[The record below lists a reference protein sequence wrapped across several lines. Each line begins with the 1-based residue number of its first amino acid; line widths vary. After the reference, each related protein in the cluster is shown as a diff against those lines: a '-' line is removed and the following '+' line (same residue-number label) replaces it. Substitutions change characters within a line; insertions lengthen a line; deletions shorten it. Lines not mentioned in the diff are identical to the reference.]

1 MNNGNLEL
9 ALRIKS
15 DIGQTPAALATVT
28 KGVDALGA
36 STDAVTRATRS
47 AAASQDTWAKATAM
61 ADQNTGKYLQKLQ
74 LQYDVLGKNR
84 SELEA
89 MRAKQ
94 AGLTSEE
101 QRAAAAIGAKIDAWH
116 RDEDAAKAAARAE
129 EQALR
134 ATAGHGAEA
143 SDAMKRMGIETV
155 GARRELMVIAHEAVS
170 GNFSRIPGSMMVLAE
185 RTDITRVA
193 MGLLLNPVTIA
204 AAVIGTLA
212 IAFMEGEKDA
222 KEFNIAIQATGNYAG
237 VTAGQLD
244 EMAHQANAATG
255 IGVGNARAIAQ
266 GMVASGQL
274 GRETIGNLTGS
285 VRAFALATGQEV
297 DKASADLMRLFKD
310 PAKGAEELN
319 KSFHFL
325 IFEELEYIRTLQSQ
339 GRTEEAQLVLSQK
352 LFGYLGSTGIANLNG
367 LAKGWNTV
375 ATAAADAW
383 TQMKR
388 AMSGTRT
395 KEDMLSFDQLELRD
409 LNSFAGDDPKKIKL
423 TEGRRKELQ
432 EKIAAAQ
439 AEIKSDQQVA
449 AGKAEGIKADE
460 KRIAIGDAY
469 NKVAEANITREQRRK
484 TEIEALD
491 KAVVEGIINQ
501 AEYNKQVALT
511 NERYATKTPKAK
523 SDPVENA
530 FMREKLELSKAI
542 ASEQTKI
549 DNLNAGQAA
558 GENLRAAALGEW
570 LKFSKEGAKLLPAQ
584 VQQLQALAAQADN
597 LDKILRDK
605 VKVDQVNKRIPDEL
619 AALNEQLLQATG
631 RSAEAAAAK
640 IEQRFKKLREDLA
653 ITTNPAVDKEGS
665 LIKLADLQTIEKV
678 KVELAELQQQVQQI
692 FGDQTRGEK
701 TIQLNV
707 LTGLIS
713 EIDARKQVVAL
724 HKSTADQVDAL
735 IPKMDELAS
744 KTRDPKLADGIA
756 NLKIQTAQ
764 LRVATNEFGDAFS
777 KSFESGF
784 ANALDG
790 LATRTKTLSQA
801 VRGLLSD
808 MAKGLANWA
817 AGQLANQAKTSLMN
831 LTKTGSDV
839 AGKAA
844 GAATT
849 AAAITTAAATGATE
863 MGLGITSGA
872 TVAATELATAM
883 TTAGAIAAETIA
895 VAMASA
901 AAAGSAGGSAAS
913 GVVSVASSLF
923 SDGGYTGDGGK
934 YQPAGI
940 VHAGEHVTRS
950 EVVRQPGAMSFL
962 NNFNR
967 YGMAAL
973 SGLAGYAEGGVVGMP
988 SLTAPALPTYQM
1000 AGKAGSSASP
1010 VTLNQRVVGLLDD
1023 DSIVDALKGPKGE
1036 HLLEVVFSRN
1046 PSKFRS
1052 ILKA

>member
-9 ALRIKS
+9 ALRIRT
-15 DIGQTPAALATVT
+15 DIGQSPAAITTVA
-28 KGVDALGA
+28 KSVDALGV
-36 STDAVTRATRS
+36 STDTVTRANR
-47 AAASQDTWAKATAM
+47 AAAISQDTWAKATAL
-61 ADQNTGKYLQKLQ
+61 AGQNTSQYVQKLQ
-74 LQYDVLGKNR
+74 LQFDVLGKNR

-89 MRAKQ
+89 MRASQ
-94 AGLTSEE
+94 AGLSAEE
-101 QRAAAAIGAKIDAWH
+101 QKAAAAIGAKIDAWH

-193 MGLLLNPVTIA
+193 MGLLLNPVTLA
-204 AAVIGTLA
+204 A
-212 IAFMEGEKDA
+212 IALGALAVAYVQGEKDA

-244 EMAHQANAATG
+244 AMAQQANAATG

-274 GRETIGNLTGS
+274 GRDTIGNLTGS
-285 VRAFALATGQEV
+285 VKAFSLATGQEV

-352 LFGYLGSTGIANLNG
+352 LFDYLGSTGIANLSG

-375 ATAAADAW
+375 ATAASDAW

-388 AMSGTRT
+388 AVTGTRT
-395 KEDMLSFDQLELRD
+395 KEDMLSFNQLELKD
-409 LNSFAGDDPKKIKL
+409 LNSYAGDDPSKIKL
-423 TEGRRKELQ
+423 TDGRRKDLQ
-432 EKIAAAQ
+432 DKIAAAQ

-449 AGKAEGIKADE
+449 ASKAAGIAADE
-460 KRIAIGDAY
+460 KRNAVGDAY
-469 NKVAEANITREQRRK
+469 KKIAEANITREQQRK
-484 TEIEALD
+484 TEIEALN
-491 KAVVEGIINQ
+491 KAVVEGVINQ
-501 AEYNKQVALT
+501 AEYNKQVELT
-511 NERYATKTPKAK
+511 NARYATKSPRAK
-523 SDPVENA
+523 SDPVESA

-549 DNLNAGQAA
+549 DNLDAGQAA

-597 LDKILRDK
+597 LDKVLRDK
-605 VKVDQVNKRIPDEL
+605 TKVDQVNKRIPDEL

-640 IEQRFKKLREDLA
+640 IEQRFKKLRADLA
-653 ITTNPAVDKEGS
+653 ITTNPAVDKEGT
-665 LIKLADLQTIEKV
+665 LIKLADLETIEKA
-678 KVELAELQQQVQQI
+678 KVELADLQQQVQQV

-713 EIDARKQVVAL
+713 EIEARRQVVAL
-724 HKSTADQVDAL
+724 HKSTAEQVDAL

-777 KSFESGF
+777 KSFEGGF
-784 ANALDG
+784 ASALDG
-790 LATRTKTLSQA
+790 LATRTKSLGDA

-808 MAKGLANWA
+808 LVKGMANWA
-817 AGQLANQAKTSLMN
+817 ANQLSSEATTGIMN
-831 LTKTGSDV
+831 LVSGV
-839 AGKAA
+839 AGGGATGAAGDAA
-844 GAATT
+844 GAAGS
-849 AAAITTAAATGATE
+849 AAVAASTGAASVAMTGAAAAATALTAA
-863 MGLGITSGA
+863 LTAA
-872 TVAATELATAM
+872 TVAA
-883 TTAGAIAAETIA
+883 G
-895 VAMASA
+895 
-901 AAAGSAGGSAAS
+901 GSASSDAAS
-913 GVVSVASSLF
+913 GVLSMAGSLF
-923 SDGGYTGDGGK
+923 SDGGYTGDGAK

-962 NNFNR
+962 SNFNR

-973 SGLAGYAEGGVVGMP
+973 SGLAGYADGGVVGMP
-988 SLTAPALPTYQM
+988 SMAAPIAPRAQM
-1000 AGKAGSSASP
+1000 ASKAGSSASP
-1010 VTLNQRVVGLLDD
+1010 VTVNQRVVGLLDD

-1036 HLLEVVFSRN
+1036 HLLEVIFSRN
-1046 PSKFRS
+1046 PSKYRS

>member
-1 MNNGNLEL
+1 MSNGNLEL
-9 ALRIKS
+9 ALRIKA
-15 DIGQTPAALATVT
+15 DVGQAPAALATVT
-28 KGVDALGA
+28 KSVDTLGA
-36 STDAVTRATRS
+36 ATDNVTRASRA
-47 AAASQDTWAKATAM
+47 AAASQDTWAKATAQ

-94 AGLTSEE
+94 AGLTAEE
-101 QRAAAAIGAKIDAWH
+101 QKAAAAIGAKIDAWH

-129 EQALR
+129 ELALS
-134 ATAGHGAEA
+134 AASGHGAAA
-143 SDAMKRMGIETV
+143 SDSMKKLGIETV
-155 GARRELMVIAHEAVS
+155 GARRELMVIAHEAIS

-185 RTDITRVA
+185 RTDISRVA

-204 AAVIGTLA
+204 AAAIGTLA
-212 IAFMEGEKDA
+212 VAYIQGAQDA
-222 KEFNIAIQATGNYAG
+222 KAFNLAIQATGNYAG

-244 EMAHQANAATG
+244 EMAVQANAAS
-255 IGVGNARAIAQ
+255 GVGLGNARAIAQ

-274 GRETIGNLTGS
+274 GRDTIGNLTNA
-285 VRAFALATGQEV
+285 VKAFALATGQDV
-297 DKASADLMRLFKD
+297 DHATADLMRLFKD

-319 KSFHFL
+319 KSLHFL
-325 IFEELEYIRTLQSQ
+325 IWEDLEYIRTLQEQ

-352 LFGYLGSTGIANLNG
+352 LAEHTKALTGNVAG
-367 LAKGWNTV
+367 LAAMWKEV
-375 ATAAADAW
+375 ATAASQAW
-383 TQMKR
+383 AQMTKTL
-388 AMSGTRT
+388 SGNRT
-395 KEDMLSFDQLELRD
+395 KEDMLGFDKLELRD
-409 LNSFAGDDPKKIKL
+409 LDSFAGDDKAKIKL
-423 TEGRRKELQ
+423 TAGRRKELQ
-432 EKIAAAQ
+432 DKIAAGE
-439 AEIKSDQQVA
+439 AEIASERQVA
-449 AGKAEGIKADE
+449 ASKADGIKADE
-460 KRIAIGDAY
+460 KRIAVGEAY
-469 NKVAEANITREQRRK
+469 KKVAEANITREQQRK

-501 AEYNKQVALT
+501 AEYNRQVELT
-511 NERYATKTPKAK
+511 NARYATKSPRTK
-523 SDPVENA
+523 SDPVESA

-549 DNLNAGQAA
+549 NNLDAGQAA

-597 LDKILRDK
+597 LDKVLRDK
-605 VKVDQVNKRIPDEL
+605 TNVAQINKRIPDEL

-640 IEQRFKKLREDLA
+640 IEQRFKKLRADLA
-653 ITTNPAVDKEGS
+653 VTTNPSVDKDGT
-665 LIKLADLQTIEKV
+665 LIKLADLETIEKA
-678 KVELAELQQQVQQI
+678 KVALADLQQQVQQI

-713 EIDARKQVVAL
+713 EIEARRQVVAL
-724 HKSTADQVDAL
+724 HKSTAEQVDAL

-744 KTRDPKLADGIA
+744 ITRDPKLADGVA

-764 LRVATNEFGDAFS
+764 LRVATNEFGAAFS

-790 LATRTKTLSQA
+790 LVNRTKSLGDA

-808 MAKGLANWA
+808 LVKGMANWA
-817 AGQLANQAKTSLMN
+817 AGQLASQAT
-831 LTKTGSDV
+831 TGV
-839 AGKAA
+839 MQLIGGAA
-844 GAATT
+844 GGDAGGAAGNT
-849 AAAITTAAATGATE
+849 AVAASTGAASAAMTGAAAAATALTAA
-863 MGLGITSGA
+863 LS
-872 TVAATELATAM
+872 AAT
-883 TTAGAIAAETIA
+883 AA
-895 VAMASA
+895 
-901 AAAGSAGGSAAS
+901 AGGSAAS
-913 GVVSVASSLF
+913 GAAGGVASMAGSLF

-934 YQPAGI
+934 YDPAGI

-973 SGLAGYAEGGVVGMP
+973 SGLAGYAEGGVVGM
-988 SLTAPALPTYQM
+988 SSMAAPIAPRVQM
-1000 AGKAGSSASP
+1000 AAKGSSSASP

-1046 PSKFRS
+1046 PGKFRS

>member
-1 MNNGNLEL
+1 MSNGNLEL
-9 ALRIKS
+9 ALRIKT
-15 DIGQTPAALATVT
+15 DVGQAPAALAAVA
-28 KGVDALGA
+28 KSVDTLGA
-36 STDAVTRATRS
+36 ATDNVTRANRA
-47 AAASQDTWAKATAM
+47 AAASQDTWAKATALT
-61 ADQNTGKYLQKLQ
+61 DQNTGKYLQKLQ

-94 AGLTSEE
+94 AGLTTEE
-101 QRAAAAIGAKIDAWH
+101 QKAAAAIGAKIDAWH

-134 ATAGHGAEA
+134 ATSGHGAEA
-143 SDAMKRMGIETV
+143 STAMKNLGIETV

-193 MGLLLNPVTIA
+193 MGLLLNPVTVA
-204 AAVIGTLA
+204 AAAIGTLA
-212 IAFMEGEKDA
+212 IAYMEGAKDA

-255 IGVGNARAIAQ
+255 IGLGNARAIAQ

-274 GRETIGNLTGS
+274 GRETIGNLTNS
-285 VRAFALATGQEV
+285 IKAFALATGQDV
-297 DKASADLMRLFKD
+297 DHASADLMRLFKD
-310 PAKGAEELN
+310 PSKGAEELN
-319 KSFHFL
+319 KSLHFL
-325 IFEELEYIRTLQSQ
+325 IWEDLEYIRTLQDQ

-352 LFGYLGSTGIANLNG
+352 LFGYLGSTGIANLSG

-395 KEDMLSFDQLELRD
+395 KEDMLGFDQLELRD
-409 LNSFAGDDPKKIKL
+409 LNTYAGNDPAKIKL
-423 TEGRRKELQ
+423 TDARRKQLQ

-439 AEIKSDQQVA
+439 AEIKADQQVA
-449 AGKAEGIKADE
+449 AGKADGIKADE
-460 KRIAIGDAY
+460 KRIAVGEAY
-469 NKVAEANITREQRRK
+469 KKVAEANITREQQRK
-484 TEIEALD
+484 TEITALD
-491 KAVVEGIINQ
+491 KAVVEGIITQ
-501 AEYNKQVALT
+501 AEYTKQVELT
-511 NERYATKTPKAK
+511 NARYATKTPRAKA
-523 SDPVENA
+523 DPVESA
-530 FMREKLELSKAI
+530 FMREKLMLSQAI

-549 DNLNAGQAA
+549 KNLEAGQAE
-558 GENLRAAALGEW
+558 GENLRTAALGEW
-570 LKFSKEGAKLLPAQ
+570 LKFSKEGSKLLPAQ

-597 LDKILRDK
+597 LDKVLREK
-605 VKVDQVNKRIPDEL
+605 TKVDQVNKRIPDEL

-640 IEQRFKKLREDLA
+640 IEQRFKKLRTDLA
-653 ITTNPAVDKEGS
+653 ITTNPSVDKEGT
-665 LIKLADLQTIEKV
+665 LIKLADLEAIEKA
-678 KVELAELQQQVQQI
+678 KVELADLQQQVQQI

-713 EIDARKQVVAL
+713 EIEARRQVVAL

-790 LATRTKTLSQA
+790 LATRTKTLSEA

-817 AGQLANQAKTSLMN
+817 AGQLANQAKTGVMKLVGSGSEA
-831 LTKTGSDV
+831 TGD
-839 AGKAA
+839 AA
-844 GAATT
+844 GAAAT
-849 AAAITTAAATGATE
+849 AAAITTASATGATE
-863 MGLGITSGA
+863 MGVGITSAG
-872 TVAATELATAM
+872 TVAATELAAAM
-883 TTAGAIAAETIA
+883 TTAGAVAAETIA

-901 AAAGSAGGSAAS
+901 AAAGSASGSAA
-913 GVVSVASSLF
+913 GGIASVAGAMF

-973 SGLAGYAEGGVVGMP
+973 SGLAGYAEGGVVGIP
-988 SLTAPALPTYQM
+988 SLAAPALPRHQM
-1000 AGKAGSSASP
+1000 TGPAGSSASP